1 MKRKNATRNALFTSI
16 LSLLLCVSML
26 VGTTF
31 AWFTDEV
38 VSGLNTIQAG
48 NLDIALLA
56 NDVEVESATTLFDD
70 AKIWEPGVVVYENLQ
85 IVNKGTLALKYQMS
99 LNFGGENDLEGHK
112 LSEVLKVAVLD
123 KAIDA
128 TTANRAEILA
138 AAQAATNVGSLYDF
152 FVAGELEKGES
163 TDKQAVVVFWAP
175 NANEVDNLYNANNG
189 KTTSD
194 GEALHIEFGVNLVA
208 TQKMSESDS
217 FGTDYDK
224 DAWSKGFAVYS
235 APDLQAAIN
244 NGEANIT
251 VMADIEASESIVI
264 PAGKSVVINLN
275 GKNLKN
281 GAAYNDANSTA
292 SSALVNNGEVTLVGG
307 GLIQATN
314 NYTVRNYGKMVIDG
328 INVEN
333 GIMNFADLTV
343 EDGNISNSR
352 SGKHTIYGNSA
363 KLTINGGKFYN
374 GNPGNAAIFSYAGE
388 VEINGGEFSIA
399 DGTATLGWTSCL
411 LDAQGSAKYTITGG
425 IVNGEI
431 RDYNK
436 NTSVSGGT
444 FAHSSVK
451 NFIAPGYKA
460 VAVDGKYVVVP
471 EEVDGVTSVSDTPA
485 LINAIKTAPT
495 GEETMVLLAD
505 GTYAGDLKITVAE
518 LGASG
523 GDVVI
528 KAAEGANPVITGL
541 VTLGYRNQG
550 VGAEMYN
557 ANVTFEGI
565 TFDQA
570 ENGQHSISV
579 GDVKSLTLKDCTIIG
594 DGDYGISSDRGNAT
608 GVSKIVGC
616 TFKNAG
622 MQLLGNFATGLVI
635 DDCTFVESHINVQAG
650 NGVTVQNCKFEN
662 TLTAANVGDSFYA
675 IRSNS
680 TPITVKDCE
689 FAVDSKLTE
698 VATAQAKWYLLANRG
713 TTNWTVENVAVT
725 LTAAAQ
731 QQTELKITA
740 CTSTGSINTTN
751 VTVNGVAL

>member
-1 MKRKNATRNALFTSI
+1 M
-16 LSLLLCVSML
+16 
-26 VGTTF
+26 
-31 AWFTDEV
+31 
-38 VSGLNTIQAG
+38 
-48 NLDIALLA
+48 
-56 NDVEVESATTLFDD
+56 
-70 AKIWEPGVVVYENLQ
+70 
-85 IVNKGTLALKYQMS
+85 
-99 LNFGGENDLEGHK
+99 
-112 LSEVLKVAVLD
+112 
-123 KAIDA
+123 
-128 TTANRAEILA
+128 
-138 AAQAATNVGSLYDF
+138 
-152 FVAGELEKGES
+152 
-163 TDKQAVVVFWAP
+163 
-175 NANEVDNLYNANNG
+175 
-189 KTTSD
+189 
-194 GEALHIEFGVNLVA
+194 
-208 TQKMSESDS
+208 
-217 FGTDYDK
+217 
-224 DAWSKGFAVYS
+224 
-235 APDLQAAIN
+235 
-244 NGEANIT
+244 
-251 VMADIEASESIVI
+251 
-264 PAGKSVVINLN
+264 
-275 GKNLKN
+275 
-281 GAAYNDANSTA
+281 
-292 SSALVNNGEVTLVGG
+292 
-307 GLIQATN
+307 
-314 NYTVRNYGKMVIDG
+314 
-328 INVEN
+328 
-333 GIMNFADLTV
+333 
-343 EDGNISNSR
+343 
-352 SGKHTIYGNSA
+352 
-363 KLTINGGKFYN
+363 
-374 GNPGNAAIFSYAGE
+374 
-388 VEINGGEFSIA
+388 
-399 DGTATLGWTSCL
+399 
-411 LDAQGSAKYTITGG
+411 
-425 IVNGEI
+425 
-431 RDYNK
+431 
-436 NTSVSGGT
+436 
-444 FAHSSVK
+444 K